1 MSSHRKYQRI
11 PPDEMVINP
20 EEYYTVAKAS
30 AYLGKSR
37 MSIYRYLAAQSSTI
51 SSQKIPGQFRQLIKG
66 ADLIA
71 FKAEGLPK
79 LGRRRLSTPTLEKNL
94 NSKNKGEIS
103 ATLLSPEDTSD

>member
-1 MSSHRKYQRI
+1 MSDQNILEIIRLRWAVY
-11 PPDEMVINP
+11 
-20 EEYYTVAKAS
+20 
-30 AYLGKSR
+30 YLGAPAGLWHSL
-37 MSIYRYLAAQSSTI
+37 SDEDV
-51 SSQKIPGQFRQLIKG
+51 KG